1 MWTRGS
7 RRNSGAVAPM
17 TPIRSTGVLEGE
29 AEIGELVALLP
40 SPSPQAERMGC
51 RTRVTL
57 PGAANHVE

>member
-1 MWTRGS
+1 
-7 RRNSGAVAPM
+7 M

-51 RTRVTL
+51 RTPVTL